1 MKRVVLVE
9 GIPGSGKS
17 TFARF
22 LANQFERNGHTC
34 NLFFETTY
42 NHPIIHSV
50 SFDDYNMFFES
61 YLDRWNKFLSNQSSG
76 DVVVM
81 ESALFQSPI
90 VHLLH
95 KDVNRNLIKSVIVN
109 ASELLG
115 DIDCK
120 LIYFYQE
127 DAEAAIHQMIDVR
140 GKEDFLLKKHN
151 EYKHEMYFIN
161 RMELGINS
169 HISFF
174 LDYAALANEIVKEV
188 SLETI
193 SIENSKQDYS
203 LYEQQLINEFD
214 LEYFPDPYVDIT
226 ILTKYKGIY
235 YNQDLN
241 FSINIELIDDQLF
254 IFGNKKLKPKD
265 NSQFYLDDMSVT
277 ANFIKEGDRVNRV
290 VITEKDLYANRN
302 DNGTV
307 FERIS

>member
-1 MKRVVLVE
+1 
-9 GIPGSGKS
+9 
-17 TFARF
+17 
-22 LANQFERNGHTC
+22 
-34 NLFFETTY
+34 
-42 NHPIIHSV
+42 
-50 SFDDYNMFFES
+50 MFIES
-61 YLDRWNKFLSNQSSG
+61 YLDRWNKFLSNQSGG

-95 KDVNRNLIKSVIVN
+95 KDVDRNLIKSVIVN

-127 DAEAAIHQMIDVR
+127 DAEATIHKMIDVR

-277 ANFIKEGDRVNRV
+277 ANFIKGDRVNRV